1 MRINDSH
8 QQEHTIKVS
17 SLLVVLV
24 ALICIYAFTY
34 TGMFRVDDEHIL
46 AARSQSLA
54 LFGNF
59 TQPQVFGNTRVQ
71 ALTPLGDQAT
81 QIEPAQAIL
90 GAGLYKF
97 GVALGFGGGK
107 ALFLL
112 NLILTALTAGIV
124 YRIVKVLNYKDEIAI
139 WCSLFFGIGSIA
151 WPYATTYFRD
161 VLAMFFSSVAIL
173 GWTEAVYR
181 KERKSTFAVLL
192 MIFGVIGG
200 ILSKNIVLVL
210 VPALTISSIVHVV
223 LSRKERRA
231 APSWVMFGLLL
242 IVLAMITLLVSPEG
256 PMARFHWSYYRFLLE
271 HFWDSVKLGSFQ
283 AFLGPFLSPAKSI
296 FLFSPPLVLS
306 LIGIFNWKRHGS
318 FTLTAVLYVLLV
330 SMSQAFFYRQSWAGV
345 FGWGLRFMLPALPA
359 LIVVSSP
366 VVEGLLKWR
375 KGRGKW
381 ILYSLLL
388 LGAAIQFS
396 GVVVAWHRV
405 YSEWQA
411 VGLDPF
417 NTQMAW
423 DPRFLAIPFHLGRVL
438 ETSTW
443 QLGWLRVFRSGT
455 LTAVFVP
462 LSILGSLS
470 ILYLVKRR
478 DSTRSSIFTFSRKW
492 SILLLALA
500 AIMPLLTLLY
510 TGREDPYWG
519 TNQTQYQES
528 MEHIRRESQPTDA
541 ILLNSYGTPL
551 WTFWMDQWD
560 QPVPWYSLPY
570 EIPQGGDF
578 ATEEVSPL
586 SDEVEILLDAINGDA
601 QFLWYISS
609 NKAPDYSSSPEKA
622 WLDTHYNL
630 LESKIFNG
638 DPEVEVRWYR
648 LR

>member
-1 MRINDSH
+1 
-8 QQEHTIKVS
+8 
-17 SLLVVLV
+17 
-24 ALICIYAFTY
+24 
-34 TGMFRVDDEHIL
+34 MFRVDDEHIL

-90 GAGLYKF
+90 GAGLYNF
-97 GVALGFGGGK
+97 GIAFGFGGGK
-107 ALFLL
+107 SLFLL
-112 NLILTALTAGIV
+112 NLILTVLTAGVV
-124 YRIVKVLNYKDEIAI
+124 YRIVKVLDYQDEIAI

-181 KERKSTFAVLL
+181 KERRNTFAISL

-210 VPALTISSIVHVV
+210 VPALTIATVLYWV
-223 LSRKERRA
+223 LSKKERRVS
-231 APSWVMFGLLL
+231 PSWGMFGLLL
-242 IVLAMITLLVSPEG
+242 VVLAMITLLVSPLG
-256 PMARFHWSYYRFLLE
+256 PMARFHWSYYHFLLG
-271 HFWDSVKLGSFQ
+271 HFWDSVNLVSFQ
-283 AFLGPFLSPAKSI
+283 AFLGPFLSPSKSI

-306 LIGIFNWKRHGS
+306 LIGVTNWKRHGRY
-318 FTLTAVLYVLLV
+318 TLAAVLYVLLV
-330 SMSQAFFYRQSWAGV
+330 SMAQALFYRQSWAGV
-345 FGWGLRFMLPALPA
+345 YGWGLRFMLPALPA
-359 LIVVSSP
+359 FIVVSSP
-366 VVEGLLKWR
+366 VVEGLLNWR
-375 KGRGKW
+375 DGRGKW

-388 LGAAIQFS
+388 FGAAIQFS
-396 GVVVAWHRV
+396 GVVVAWPDV

-417 NTQMAW
+417 NTQMVW
-423 DPRFLAIPFHLGRVL
+423 DPRFLTIPFHLSRML

-443 QLGWLRVFRSGT
+443 QMGWLRVLRSGA

-478 DSTRSSIFTFSRKW
+478 DSTRNSIFTISSKG
-492 SILLLALA
+492 SMLLLALA
-500 AIMPLLTLLY
+500 TIMPLLTLLY

-519 TNQTQYQES
+519 TNQSQYQES
-528 MEHIRRESQPTDA
+528 MEQIRIESQSTDV

-578 ATEEVSPL
+578 ATEEVPSP
-586 SDEVEILLDAINGDA
+586 SDEVVILLDEINGDA
-601 QFLWYISS
+601 HSLWYISS
-609 NKAPDYSSSPEKA
+609 NKAPDYSNSQEKV
-622 WLDTHYNL
+622 WLDTHYIL
-630 LESKIFNG
+630 LESKIFDG
-638 DPEVEVRWYR
+638 DPEVEVRRY
-648 LR
+648 LLK

>member
-1 MRINDSH
+1 
-8 QQEHTIKVS
+8 
-17 SLLVVLV
+17 
-24 ALICIYAFTY
+24 
-34 TGMFRVDDEHIL
+34 MFRVDDEHIL

-71 ALTPLGDQAT
+71 ALIPLGDQAT

-90 GAGLYKF
+90 GAGLYKL
-97 GVALGFGGGK
+97 GVAFGFGGGK
-107 ALFLL
+107 TLFLL
-112 NLILTALTAGIV
+112 NLILTVLTAGVV
-124 YRIVKVLNYKDEIAI
+124 YRIVKVLDYRDEIAI

-181 KERKSTFAVLL
+181 KERRSTFAIAL

-200 ILSKNIVLVL
+200 VLSKNIVLVL
-210 VPALTISSIVHVV
+210 VPALTISTIFHGA

-231 APSWVMFGLLL
+231 AHSWGMFGLL
-242 IVLAMITLLVSPEG
+242 IVVLAVVTLLVSPIG

-271 HFWDSVKLGSFQ
+271 HFQDSVKLGSFQ
-283 AFLGPFLSPAKSI
+283 AFLGPFLSPAKNI
-296 FLFSPPLVLS
+296 FIFSPPLVLS

-318 FTLTAVLYVLLV
+318 FTLAAVLYVLLV
-330 SMSQAFFYRQSWAGV
+330 SLSQALFYRQSWAGV
-345 FGWGLRFMLPALPA
+345 YGWGLRFMLPALPA
-359 LIVVSSP
+359 FIVVSSP
-366 VVEGLLKWR
+366 VVEGLLEWKN
-375 KGRGKW
+375 GRGKW

-396 GVVVAWHRV
+396 GVVIAWHRV

-423 DPRFLAIPFHLGRVL
+423 DPRFLPIPFHLSRML

-443 QLGWLRVFRSGT
+443 QMGWLRVFRSGT
-455 LTAVFVP
+455 LTAIFVP

-470 ILYLVKRR
+470 ILHLVKRR
-478 DSTRSSIFTFSRKW
+478 DSTRNSIFAFSLKW
-492 SILLLALA
+492 SRLLLALA
-500 AIMPLLTLLY
+500 AIMPVLALLY

-519 TNQTQYQES
+519 TDQSQYKDS
-528 MEHIRRESQPTDA
+528 MELIRKESQPTDV

-560 QPVPWYSLPY
+560 QPVLWYSLPY
-570 EIPQGGDF
+570 EIPQGGDS
-578 ATEEVSPL
+578 ANEEIPPP
-586 SDEVEILLDAINGDA
+586 SDDVVVLLDGINGDA
-601 QFLWYISS
+601 DFLWYVSS
-609 NKAPDYSSSPEKA
+609 EKAPDYSSSSEKA

-630 LESKIFNG
+630 LESKTFIGN
-638 DPEVEVRWYR
+638 PEVEVRWYR